1 MCVGLVAMFV
11 IALFIAVTISRRK
24 RKGKLCHVNSITA
37 EENHTY
43 ILKLQCIENKKL
55 GLSGVSSEFV
65 YVATISTLHMHTVV
79 TIQTHAQTHTHT
91 HTHTRIH
98 THTQHTHI
106 HTHTQ

>member
-1 MCVGLVAMFV
+1 MCVGLVAVFV

-55 GLSGVSSEFV
+55 GFHQNLYMLLQSQL
-65 YVATISTLHMHTVV
+65 YTCTL
-79 TIQTHAQTHTHT
+79 
-91 HTHTRIH
+91 
-98 THTQHTHI
+98 
-106 HTHTQ
+106 